1 MKNNFDPGLDYTVI
15 RSNRRSFSIEVT
27 REGTVKVRVP
37 QRARENEIFS
47 FVEKHRE
54 WVVKKLK
61 ENAGRRDIFS
71 SDSETE
77 IQTLIHRAKE
87 YIPLRVARWSAVMG
101 LNPTGISITRARTR
115 YGSCSPKNRLS
126 FSCFIMRLTPEE
138 IDYVV
143 VHELAHIKEKN
154 HGRGFYSLVESF
166 LPSYKE
172 LQYSLRK
179 K

>member
-15 RSNRRSFSIEVT
+15 RSKRRSFSIEVT

-37 QRARENEIFS
+37 QKARENEIFS

-77 IQTLIHRAKE
+77 I
-87 YIPLRVARWSAVMG
+87 
-101 LNPTGISITRARTR
+101 
-115 YGSCSPKNRLS
+115 
-126 FSCFIMRLTPEE
+126 
-138 IDYVV
+138 
-143 VHELAHIKEKN
+143 
-154 HGRGFYSLVESF
+154 
-166 LPSYKE
+166 
-172 LQYSLRK
+172 
-179 K
+179 

>member
-1 MKNNFDPGLDYTVI
+1 MRDGL
-15 RSNRRSFSIEVT
+15 E
-27 REGTVKVRVP
+27 EEM
-37 QRARENEIFS
+37 Q
-47 FVEKHRE
+47 EKLPII
-54 WVVKKLK
+54 K
-61 ENAGRRDIFS
+61 
-71 SDSETE
+71 
-77 IQTLIHRAKE
+77 
-87 YIPLRVARWSAVMG
+87 SAVMG

-115 YGSCSPKNRLS
+115 YGSCSPKNRLN

-166 LPSYKE
+166 LPNYKK